1 MYATLTYELP
11 SIEDERP
18 VSKARDI
25 HSVTINIFVMKYKKK
40 ETLFIN
46 YLCMNQMQDRFD
58 YNVT

>member
-25 HSVTINIFVMKYKKK
+25 HSVTINISVIQKKI
-40 ETLFIN
+40 ETLLLN